1 MVHILPHWT
10 WPGREGQ
17 VTPVHVYTSGDEAEL
32 FLNGKS
38 LGRKAKDGYRIRWDD
53 VVYQPGTVKVV
64 AYKNGKYWAEAE
76 MSTAGKESRTA
87 LKVDYA
93 GEDLSFVTASILD
106 KEGRVVPDADNLLS
120 FKVKG
125 PGELV
130 ATDAGDPTSHTPFHS
145 PEINA
150 FHGLC
155 SAVVRRTGPGEITV
169 SVSAVGLSSSK
180 TVLP

>member
-32 FLNGKS
+32 FVNGKS
-38 LGRKAKDGYRIRWDD
+38 MGRKAKEGYRIVWDD
-53 VVYQPGTVKVV
+53 IVYLPGTVKVV
-64 AYKNGKYWAEAE
+64 AYKNGARWAESQV
-76 MSTAGKESRTA
+76 STAGKATQTTLA
-87 LKVDYA
+87 VDFA
-93 GEDLSFVTASILD
+93 GEDLTFVTASLLD
-106 KEGRVVPDADNLLS
+106 KDDILVPDADNLLS

-130 ATDAGDPTSHTPFHS
+130 ATDAGDPTCHTPFHS
-145 PEINA
+145 SEINA

-155 SAVVRRTGPGEITV
+155 SAIVRRNGPGEITV
-169 SVSAVGLSSSK
+169 SVSAKGLPASK
-180 TVLP
+180 ILLP

>member
-1 MVHILPHWT
+1 
-10 WPGREGQ
+10 
-17 VTPVHVYTSGDEAEL
+17 
-32 FLNGKS
+32 
-38 LGRKAKDGYRIRWDD
+38 
-53 VVYQPGTVKVV
+53 
-64 AYKNGKYWAEAE
+64 
-76 MSTAGKESRTA
+76 MSTAGKASRTA
-87 LKVDYA
+87 LDVDYA
-93 GEDLSFVTASILD
+93 GEDISFVTASILD
-106 KEGRVVPDADNLLS
+106 KEGRGVPDAANRLS

-145 PEINA
+145 SEIDA

-169 SVSAVGLSSSK
+169 SVTAGGLSSSK